1 MKSLSFLFLV
11 WVHLCA
17 PIARAQFAIH
27 NGDTVVFLG
36 DSITA
41 AREYGE
47 IIEDYTLLRFP
58 QWKVRF
64 INAGRGG
71 ETARQSLAR
80 LDKDVFGRGATL
92 VTVAYG
98 INDIGWGFK
107 ADAAH
112 KKEYLEAIGQIVER
126 CAQHGVRPFICSA
139 AITSENPDTAAQ
151 GFLQKMCDEG
161 LALAKV
167 KGAGAIDVQRSMR
180 EIQRRALAANG
191 TKPDTEKRM
200 LMHVADGVHLND
212 LGQMAMAFAILK
224 GLGAPADVS
233 AASINAGPAP
243 AAAGENCRISDVRHT
258 DDGVTFTRTDER
270 LPFNFGLLWTL
281 NEAYIPFGNELNRYL
296 LTVTD
301 LPEGQ
306 YEVTAGGRALGD
318 WSADT
323 LAHGINI
330 ASATTN
336 AWQPGGPW
344 EAQADALKTFTESRH
359 NLAFARLD
367 MEQTLT
373 SNPHLASLR
382 NKTMAIEKAIGA
394 LQLAAAQPVPVEFV
408 IRKIATP
415 GAAAPATSG
424 PLSVCPLPAGVP
436 ALDEMAGDWKNR
448 TELEQFP
455 SIHNF
460 DAELLVNQDFAS
472 VSWLASPPFSQG
484 FHSGVLTLNG
494 HVPVAEKFR
503 WFPYQAVRSGVRD
516 GLGIETVNRMVFD
529 DRGVLWRITLSNTQP
544 AAVTETVAV
553 DLIGDISKLTAPG
566 SWDWAFAQPGPGG
579 PKRRYEETEAIRAAV
594 GQRPAQRCGNA
605 GDYCATVKPKNVL
618 VVNDTTTPAKT
629 AFAFATKPD
638 TLVSDGHQGIA
649 AWQCHLA
656 SGETKTIEY
665 VMAFGEGAKVT
676 SDALR
681 WAAQFDAVFTDA
693 KKFWEQRYAEVF
705 TPHNGFFE
713 GNLPVLQTDDPALRR
728 NYYMGVVTMLLM
740 LRDQLPYSPRVFVAG
755 GPRYGASVEFIWDT
769 GMMDTLFAQL
779 EPAVLRAYVVK
790 TLQWDLEKYLAFDYY
805 GNRAFGYRYVANYPM
820 LFRIAA
826 SYLRVTRD
834 RAFLHQ
840 KVGGKTVLE
849 QLDRLAL
856 NYQKYLMPDGG
867 LADFG
872 GDPNHFLEC
881 VPTYIHATAGFNA
894 AYVSMLRDMA
904 DLYDFLGQREPAAQ
918 RRAAAEKLVQA
929 IYPQLYVAGNG
940 FWQSRYPD
948 GRQFDMRHCLDFQF
962 IAQGIGEDLPPAVRA
977 EMRHF
982 VDRELLMKNWMR
994 AQSLQDPAAALS
1006 DRPDHGPMGAYSGWP
1021 PETADGLC
1029 HLGYWQDALDF
1040 YRRCEAA
1047 THEGAFS
1054 QGAEFYGP
1062 KKRDYDAPVRIA
1074 NAGTICREA
1083 VCGADFT
1090 DVVIRA
1096 FFGFHPTLNLNSE
1109 SALWKPDEP
1118 RGFSGKLRHVRWGD
1132 ALLTITSGPGGL
1144 ISEKESR

>member
-1 MKSLSFLFLV
+1 MKTLSFVFLASL
-11 WVHLCA
+11 WVCP

-58 QWKVRF
+58 RWKVTF
-64 INAGRGG
+64 INAGKGG
-71 ETARQSLAR
+71 ETAQQSLAR
-80 LDKDVFGRGATL
+80 LDKDLFGRGATL

-107 ADAAH
+107 ADQAH
-112 KKEYLEAIGQIVER
+112 KKEYLEAIGEIVDR
-126 CAQHGVRPFICSA
+126 CAQHGARPFICSA
-139 AITSENPDTAAQ
+139 AITSEYPATAEQ

-161 LALAKV
+161 LALAKA
-167 KGAGAIDVQRSMR
+167 KGAGTIDVQRSMR
-180 EIQRRALAANG
+180 EIQRRVLAANG
-191 TKPDTEKRM
+191 TKTDTETRM
-200 LMHVADGVHLND
+200 LMHAADGVHLND

-224 GLGAPADVS
+224 GLGAPADIS
-233 AASINAGPAP
+233 AATINAGLAS
-243 AAAGENCRISDVRHT
+243 AAAGENCRISDLRHT
-258 DDGVTFTRTDER
+258 DEGVTFTRTDER

-281 NEAYIPFGNELNRYL
+281 NEAYIPFENELNRYM
-296 LTVTD
+296 LTVQD
-301 LPEGQ
+301 LPQGQ

-318 WSADT
+318 WSADA
-323 LAHGINI
+323 LARGINI

-344 EAQADALKTFTESRH
+344 EAQADALKTFTESRN

-382 NKTMAIEKAIGA
+382 KKTISIEKAIIA
-394 LQLAAAQPVPVEFV
+394 LQLATAQPAPVKFV
-408 IRKIATP
+408 IRKVATP
-415 GAAAPATSG
+415 GAAVPVTSG
-424 PLSVCPLPAGVP
+424 ALSVCPLPAGVP
-436 ALDEMAGDWKNR
+436 TLDEMAGDWKNR
-448 TELEQFP
+448 AELEQFP

-460 DAELLVNQDFAS
+460 DAELLVNKDFSS

-484 FHSGVLTLNG
+484 FHSGVFKLNG
-494 HVPVAEKFR
+494 KVPLAEKFR
-503 WFPYQAVRSGVRD
+503 WFPYQAVRSGVTD
-516 GLGIETVNRMVFD
+516 GLAIETVNRMVFD

-544 AAVTETVAV
+544 AAVTGTISV
-553 DLIGDISKLTAPG
+553 DLIGDVSKLTAPG
-566 SWDWAFAQPGPGG
+566 SWDWAFAQPGAGG

-594 GQRPAQRCGNA
+594 GQMQSQRAGNA
-605 GDYCATVKPKNVL
+605 GDYRAAVKSKHLL
-618 VVNDTTTPAKT
+618 VVNDTTTPAET

-638 TLVSDGHQGIA
+638 TLDSDGHQGVA
-649 AWQCHLA
+649 TWQCHLA

-665 VMAFGEGAKVT
+665 VMAFGEGDKVN

-681 WAAQFDAVFTDA
+681 WAAHFDSVFADA
-693 KKFWEQRYAEVF
+693 KKLWEQRYAAAF

-713 GNLPVLQTDDPALRR
+713 GNLPVLQTDDPALLR

-740 LRDQLPYSPRVFVAG
+740 LRDQLPCSPRVFVAG

-779 EPAVLRAYVVK
+779 EPAAMRAYVVK

-834 RAFLHQ
+834 RAFLNQ
-840 KVGGKTVLE
+840 NVGGKTVLD

-904 DLYDFLGQREPAAQ
+904 DLYDFLGRRELAAQ

-962 IAQGIGEDLPPAVRA
+962 VAQGIGDDLPPAVRT
-977 EMRHF
+977 EMRRF

-994 AQSLQDPAAALS
+994 AQSLQDPAAAVS

-1029 HLGYWQDALDF
+1029 HLGFWQDALDF

-1062 KKRDYDAPVRIA
+1062 KKRDFDAAVRIA

-1083 VCGADFT
+1083 LCGADFT

-1096 FFGFHPTLNLNSE
+1096 FFGFHPSLNLNSE
-1109 SALWKPDEP
+1109 SPLWKPDEP
-1118 RGFSGKLRHVRWGD
+1118 RGFSGKLLHVRWGN
-1132 ALLTITSGPGGL
+1132 ALLTITSGPRGL
-1144 ISEKESR
+1144 TSEKE

>member
-1 MKSLSFLFLV
+1 MKSCLFLAWFLF
-11 WVHLCA
+11 CA
-17 PIARAQFAIH
+17 PALRAGFAIH
-27 NGDTVVFLG
+27 DGDTVVFLG

-41 AREYGE
+41 ARKYGE

-58 QWKVRF
+58 QWKVKF
-64 INAGRGG
+64 INAGKGG
-71 ETARQSLAR
+71 ETAQQSLAR

-107 ADAAH
+107 ADPAH

-126 CAQHGVRPFICSA
+126 SAQHGIRPFICSA
-139 AITSENPDTAAQ
+139 AITAENPDTAER

-161 LALAKV
+161 LALAKA

-180 EIQRRALAANG
+180 EIQRRVWAANA
-191 TKPDTEKRM
+191 TKPDAEKRV

-233 AASINAGPAP
+233 AAAINARQAQVE
-243 AAAGENCRISDVRHT
+243 AAENCRISDARRT
-258 DDGVTFTRTDER
+258 EEGVAFTRTDQR
-270 LPFNFGLLWTL
+270 LPFNFGLFWTL
-281 NEAYIPFGNELNRYL
+281 NEAYIPFQDELNRYM
-296 LTVTD
+296 LTVKD
-301 LPEGQ
+301 LPDGQ
-306 YEVTAGGRALGD
+306 YEVTAGGRGLGR
-318 WSADT
+318 WSAGA
-323 LAHGINI
+323 LARGINI

-344 EAQADALKTFTESRH
+344 DAQAGALKTFTESRD
-359 NLAFARLD
+359 NLLFARRD
-367 MEQTLT
+367 MEETLT

-382 NKTMAIEKAIGA
+382 HKSISIENKIVA
-394 LQLAAAQPVPVEFV
+394 LQRAVARPAPVEFV
-408 IRKIATP
+408 VRKIAEP
-415 GAAAPATSG
+415 AAAAPPTAGLSSG
-424 PLSVCPLPAGVP
+424 CPLPAGVP
-436 ALDEMAGDWKNR
+436 TLDDMAGDWKNR

-460 DAELLVNQDFAS
+460 DAELLVNKDFAS

-484 FHSGVLTLNG
+484 FHSGVLQLNG
-494 HVPVAEKFR
+494 RVPVAEKFR
-503 WFPYQAVRSGVRD
+503 WFPYEAVRSGAAN
-516 GLGIETVNRMVFD
+516 GLDMETVNRMVFD
-529 DRGVLWRITLSNTQP
+529 DRGVLWHTTFSNTLP
-544 AAVTETVAV
+544 AAVTATISV
-553 DLIGDISKLTAPG
+553 DLIGDISELTAPG
-566 SWDWAFAQPGPGG
+566 AWDWAFAQPGAGG
-579 PKRRYEETEAIRAAV
+579 PKRRYEETEAVRAAV
-594 GQRPAQRCGNA
+594 DKIPPPRPANSREYRA
-605 GDYCATVKPKNVL
+605 AVESKNL
-618 VVNDTTTPAKT
+618 LLVNDTTTPAET
-629 AFAFATKPD
+629 VFAFATKPD
-638 TLVSDGHQGIA
+638 TLDSDGHQGVA
-649 AWQCHLA
+649 TWHCHLA

-665 VMAFGEGAKVT
+665 VMAFGHGGKVST
-676 SDALR
+676 DARR
-681 WAAQFDAVFTDA
+681 WAAHFDAVFDDA
-693 KKFWEQRYAEVF
+693 KKLWEQRYAQVF

-740 LRDQLPYSPRVFVAG
+740 LRDQLPASPRVFVAG

-779 EPAVLRAYVVK
+779 EPAALRAYVVQ

-805 GNRAFGYRYVANYPM
+805 GRRAFGYRYVANYPM

-834 RAFLHQ
+834 RAFLKQ

-856 NYQKYLMPDGG
+856 NYEKYLMPGGG

-894 AYVSMLRDMA
+894 AYASMLRDMA
-904 DLYDFLGQREPAAQ
+904 DLYDFLGQRGLAAK
-918 RRAAAEKLVQA
+918 RRAAAARLLQA
-929 IYPQLYVAGNG
+929 IYPQLYVAGKG

-962 IAQGIGEDLPPAVRA
+962 VAQGVGDDLPPAVRA
-977 EMRHF
+977 EMRDF

-1029 HLGYWQDALDF
+1029 HLGYWRDALDF

-1083 VCGADFT
+1083 LCGADFT
-1090 DVVIRA
+1090 DVVIRT
-1096 FFGFHPTLNLNSE
+1096 FFGFHPSLNFAGVNP
-1109 SALWKPDEP
+1109 LWKPMQP
-1118 RGFSGKLRHVRWGD
+1118 RGFSGKLLHVRWGG
-1132 ALLTITSGPGGL
+1132 ALLTITSGPAGL
-1144 ISEKESR
+1144 TAEKE